1 MENLYDY
8 VFHYNSFKKTWNA
21 IPRDRYNEYWSNKKV
36 ENVISSKKIET
47 LIELIIKGKDF
58 INSIKQS

>member
-8 VFHYNSFKKTWNA
+8 VFHYNHFKKIWSA
-21 IPRDRYNEYWSNKKV
+21 IPRESYNEYWSNEKA

-47 LIELIIKGKDF
+47 LIELIIKGKKF
-58 INSIKQS
+58 INSIK